1 MFFGCFHCGIHL
13 LISPTL
19 FTASPTDLIELFL
32 LSGVFYLKLLPE
44 IYHST
49 ASATDLR
56 DIFLPSVVFYLIP
69 LPDIWLSLVLSRL
82 PWEPAI
88 LHSRLQDLSL
98 RFSHRPICLF
108 ESLSVQQKV
117 IVSRCY
123 LCVKALQNTM
133 STSSKF
139 WTHHLIAICIVAHT
153 SYSFCPRR
161 SS

>member
-1 MFFGCFHCGIHL
+1 M

-117 IVSRCY
+117 INPPFNSYMYRSAHIIFI
-123 LCVKALQNTM
+123 LPQTFFIITK
-133 STSSKF
+133 
-139 WTHHLIAICIVAHT
+139 CI
-153 SYSFCPRR
+153 
-161 SS
+161 

>member
-1 MFFGCFHCGIHL
+1 MFFGCFHCWIHL

-117 IVSRCY
+117 INPPFNSYMYRSAHIIFI
-123 LCVKALQNTM
+123 LPQTFFII
-133 STSSKF
+133 TS
-139 WTHHLIAICIVAHT
+139 L
-153 SYSFCPRR
+153 
-161 SS
+161 